1 MDLSALFGGGK
12 KKLIGLDIGSSTIKM
27 AELEVKGGIPRLL
40 SFNFLPT
47 PQGSVGAGD
56 ISNIAAVAETIQV
69 LKQKTKTKTNL
80 VAIGMWGTSVI
91 IKKIAMPRVE
101 KKLIPQQIQWEAEQY
116 IPFDPSEI
124 SLTYHILPGP
134 PNTETIDVLLVAA
147 QNAIVSQFLNTIT
160 SAGLDIGVLDVGGFA
175 LANCFELNYGKA
187 MGQTIALLNVGANVT
202 NFVVVHNGDVIF
214 SRDMPF
220 GGSNYTLEIHKEL
233 GVTIPEAEA
242 LKLSAATG
250 GDVPEQVQHI
260 LGTINA
266 TAVEEMRTSFDYFAA
281 SVPGYTVGKCYFT
294 GGSSSI
300 PNLII
305 GISDSLNISFE
316 PLNPFLKV
324 KPPLGFNP
332 EYMQQLAPYAAVA
345 IGLALRQ
352 AGD

>member
-1 MDLSALFGGGK
+1 MDLSTIFGGGK

-27 AELEVKGGIPRLL
+27 AELEIKGGVARLL

-47 PQGSVGAGD
+47 PQGAVGAGD
-56 ISNIAAVAETIQV
+56 IANVGAVAETIQV
-69 LKQKTKTKTNL
+69 LKQKAKAKTNL

-124 SLTYHILPGP
+124 SLAFHLIPGP
-134 PNTETIDVLLVAA
+134 PNTEAIDVLLVAA
-147 QNAIVSQFLNTIT
+147 QNAIVGQFMNAIA
-160 SAGLDIGVLDVGGFA
+160 SAGLDIGVLDVSGFA

-187 MGQTIALLNVGANVT
+187 MGQTVALVNVGASVT

-260 LGTINA
+260 LGAINA
-266 TAVEEMRTSFDYFAA
+266 TAVEEVRTSFDYFAA
-281 SVPGYTVGKCYFT
+281 SVPGFTVEKCYFT

-300 PNLII
+300 PNLIV
-305 GISDSLNISFE
+305 GISDSLNIPFE

-324 KPPLGFNP
+324 KAPVGFTA
-332 EYMQQLAPYAAVA
+332 EYLQQLAPYSAVV